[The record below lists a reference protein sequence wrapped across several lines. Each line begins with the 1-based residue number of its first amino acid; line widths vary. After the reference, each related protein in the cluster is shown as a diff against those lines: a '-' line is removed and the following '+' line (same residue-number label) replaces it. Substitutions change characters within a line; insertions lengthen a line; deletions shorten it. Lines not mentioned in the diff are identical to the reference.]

1 MSTWIPGLVAKF
13 IECSRGAINVWLG
26 NFLNILPIAVFL
38 LLEELHLLYLLGFLK
53 QGGSSELLALSL
65 FAV

>member
-1 MSTWIPGLVAKF
+1 MHRMPSGGL
-13 IECSRGAINVWLG
+13 IYVWLG

-38 LLEELHLLYLLGFLK
+38 LLKELDFLYLLGFLK
-53 QGGSSELLALSL
+53 QAGSSELLASSL

>member
-1 MSTWIPGLVAKF
+1 MSTWIPGLVSKF

-38 LLEELHLLYLLGFLK
+38 LLEELHLLYLGI
-53 QGGSSELLALSL
+53 SEARRQL
-65 FAV
+65 